1 VNLHP
6 ASNRSNRIA
15 SFTFALAILT
25 LSLAAFARSASADEI
40 PTPRLVRVSF
50 TPTISLTTLLE
61 AGLDIVE
68 VHGTR
73 DANVLEWPGD
83 EAILVGIGARAELI
97 DEHPGETLARR
108 SLAERATHPWGATT
122 GGTRRAGRAS
132 VQSAP
137 PFGSGSM
144 AGYWTGDEIK
154 MKLDDLVAG
163 DVNDVVADKIDTLGY
178 SRQGRPIWGLKLGK
192 SVTGPDT
199 RPVVF
204 YNALTHAR
212 EPEGMEAVFHFVDD
226 LLAKYGT
233 DPFATSLLNNRVIYI
248 VPLVNPDGYQINVNT
263 FTSSGGTTFGYWRK
277 NARDNDANGIINTQD
292 GVDLNRNFGYKWGLD
307 NVGSSGTRTSDI
319 YRGPSAFSEPE
330 TQAQRDIVDLLKPR
344 TGISFHTY
352 SDLMLYPWGY
362 TPAGAPDSAAF
373 QEWTDVA
380 SIGDSYQTGPSP
392 RVLYTVNGEF
402 NDWAYG
408 DTLLKP
414 RAFTW
419 TPEIGNPNDDF
430 YPPPSRILPLADENL
445 RRCYVV
451 AALAGSFVRIERAR
465 ISEGT
470 LDIGAL
476 AHVEVR
482 ARNLGLA
489 AVGAGLQGT
498 LVSLDPGVAV
508 LSGPVTYPAL
518 GSRQSGDAVAGAT
531 FAIGTADTL
540 TPGRILRLEV
550 DFSALDGS
558 FSRDTIEVPA
568 GRPTTLA
575 ADDATGGLGS
585 WTSVGGWGI
594 SPGDVY
600 HPAAYFADSPA
611 GAYVANA
618 NSMLTLNAPLDL
630 SSGVH
635 AYVNLGARWDL
646 ETGYDAAMVEASLD
660 GTNWTQ
666 IAGRATAIGVPS
678 TQPVGAP
685 IYDGTRHLWAAERL
699 DLSAFAG
706 PAGNAV
712 RLRFHLTSDPGA
724 QFDGFNFDSLRVT
737 VFDPAAQ
744 PAPLAVGGDD
754 VAALAFAAPAPNP
767 ALHLARF
774 SFALPRRGEVKLE
787 VLDLAGRHVRTLASG
802 NLAAGRYTHGWDLSD
817 ESGRRVSPG
826 IYFARLEQSGRAI
839 TRRLAVLN

>member
-1 VNLHP
+1 VKLRCAP
-6 ASNRSNRIA
+6 LVVALLA
-15 SFTFALAILT
+15 GLAIPLV
-25 LSLAAFARSASADEI
+25 SAQARSAETIA
-40 PTPRLVRVSF
+40 PGPRLVRIRLAPA
-50 TPTISLTTLLE
+50 TPLTTLLE
-61 AGLDIVE
+61 AGLDIVA

-83 EAILVGIGARAELI
+83 DATIAALGVTVEVL
-97 DEHPGETLARR
+97 DEHPGEMLARR
-108 SLAERATHPWGATT
+108 SLAEHATHPWGVNAGT
-122 GGTRRAGRAS
+122 TRRAGRAS

-144 AGYWTGDEIK
+144 AGYWTVDEIK

-163 DVNDVVADKIDTLGY
+163 DVNDVVADKIDTIGT

-192 SVTGPDT
+192 SATGPDT

-212 EPEGMEAVFHFVDD
+212 EPEGMQALFHFVDD

-263 FTSSGGTTFGYWRK
+263 FVSSGGTTFGYWRK

-292 GVDLNRNFGYKWGLD
+292 GVDLNRNFGYKWGID
-307 NVGSSGTRTSDI
+307 NVGSSGTRSSDV
-319 YRGPSAFSEPE
+319 YRGPGAFSEPE

-344 TGISFHTY
+344 TGLSFHTF

-362 TPAGAPDSAAF
+362 TPAGAPDSAAY

-380 SIGDSYQTGPSP
+380 SIGDGYQTGPSP

-445 RRCYVV
+445 RRCYFV
-451 AALAGSFVRIERAR
+451 AAIAGSYVRIERAR

-489 AVGAGLQGT
+489 STGAALQGT
-498 LVSLDPGVAV
+498 LVSLDPGIAV
-508 LSGPVTYPAL
+508 LSGPVAFPTL
-518 GSRQSGDAVAGAT
+518 DSRQSGDAIAGAT
-531 FAIGTADTL
+531 FTIGTADTL
-540 TPGRILRLEV
+540 TPGRILRMEV
-550 DFSALDGS
+550 DFTSADGS

-568 GRPTTLA
+568 GRPTTLE
-575 ADDATGGLGS
+575 ADDATGGLGG
-585 WTSVGGWGI
+585 WVSVGGWGI
-594 SPGDVY
+594 SPGDLV
-600 HPAAYFADSPA
+600 HPAPYFADSPA
-611 GAYVANA
+611 GAYVSNA
-618 NSMLTLNAPLDL
+618 NSMLSLRPVLDL

-635 AYVNLGARWDL
+635 AYVNFGTRWDI
-646 ETGYDAAMVEASLD
+646 ETGYDAATVEASLD
-660 GTNWTQ
+660 GTTWTPV
-666 IAGRATAIGVPS
+666 AGRGSAIGVPS

-685 IYDGTRHLWAAERL
+685 IYDGTRQLWAPERV

-706 PAGNAV
+706 PAGSAV
-712 RLRFHLTSDPGA
+712 RLRFHLISDSGSD
-724 QFDGFNFDSLRVT
+724 FDGFNFDSLRVT
-737 VFDPAAQ
+737 VYDPSAQ
-744 PAPLAVGGDD
+744 PAPLAVGGD
-754 VAALAFAAPAPNP
+754 AAPALDFAAPSPNP
-767 ALHLARF
+767 ASSIARF
-774 SFALPRRGEVKLE
+774 SFALPRRGDVKLD

-802 NLAAGRYTHGWDLSD
+802 VLAAGHFTHGWDLND
-817 ESGRRVSPG
+817 EAGRRVFPG
-826 IYFARLEQSGRAI
+826 IYFARLEQSGHAV